1 MRNLDRLFVCGVVLT
16 LCAELINNGYT
27 SLLHCPAVEVIFS
40 LGSSEISLK
49 YTFQKLREPLSI
61 LIKYKTIDTPK
72 IESILKKFISTFRLN
87 YSYHQKRNSNEMK

>member
-49 YTFQKLREPLSI
+49 YTFHRALFKKSDWFDIIVESCQYPPICLICIQRKLLR
-61 LIKYKTIDTPK
+61 T
-72 IESILKKFISTFRLN
+72 KFV
-87 YSYHQKRNSNEMK
+87 